1 VRPVEWPNESGH
13 ERKGETDGGGEMAMK
28 RWMVVLAVF
37 GLIAAACTAGGDETE
52 VPEGLGETGT
62 AGEEQEPVTIEMWIP
77 FSADHEVAGVQQV
90 FDRFEQEYPWI
101 TVDVRTGVASDQK
114 VISAIRAGTP
124 PDAVMSWS
132 LDDLPAFCDT
142 GAWQDL
148 TPYVEATNLDTS
160 LFPPSVARYTGFG
173 GKQCAFP
180 FLTDALGLYYNTDIL
195 EEAGYTEPPKT
206 MSELTEMA
214 KALTVFNED
223 GSIKRAGFVPWFGY
237 YMMTPP
243 ELAITFGADF
253 YNDDGTSAIGTDP
266 DWVELFQWQKDLVD
280 FYGEDELRKFVAGQG
295 DEWGEASQDFQ
306 NGRIAMAIDGEWRT
320 AFIENGTPELDY
332 ATAPF
337 PVPDDKAETYG
348 IGRVGG
354 TIIGIPRGS
363 AHPEEAWLLVSF
375 MATDTDSLVAAA
387 NAIGNVPTTLPALE
401 SPNLSLPP
409 QFQTFLDIFGNP
421 GSHYKDMSIIG
432 SSDQNI
438 LSDFAEDWQA
448 GDVSDLEAGLQQVA
462 ERIDAEVEAAS

>member
-1 VRPVEWPNESGH
+1 
-13 ERKGETDGGGEMAMK
+13 MMK
-28 RWMVVLAVF
+28 RWLVVLAVF
-37 GLIAAACTAGGDETE
+37 GLIAAACTAGDGESE
-52 VPEGLGETGT
+52 VPEGLGETGA

-101 TVDVRTGVASDQK
+101 TVDVRKGVASDQK

-148 TPYVEATNLDTS
+148 TPYTEATDFDAS
-160 LFPPSVARYTGFG
+160 VFPPSVARYTGFG

-195 EEAGYTEPPKT
+195 EEAGYTEPPQT
-206 MSELTEMA
+206 MSELTQMA
-214 KALTVFNED
+214 KDLTVFNAD
-223 GSIKRAGFVPWFGY
+223 GSIERAGFVPWFGY

-280 FYGEDELRKFVAGQG
+280 FYGADNLRKFVAGQG

-306 NGRIAMAIDGEWRT
+306 NGGSRWRST
-320 AFIENGTPELDY
+320 GS
-332 ATAPF
+332 
-337 PVPDDKAETYG
+337 
-348 IGRVGG
+348 GG
-354 TIIGIPRGS
+354 PRSSRTG
-363 AHPEEAWLLVSF
+363 
-375 MATDTDSLVAAA
+375 
-387 NAIGNVPTTLPALE
+387 
-401 SPNLSLPP
+401 P
-409 QFQTFLDIFGNP
+409 Q
-421 GSHYKDMSIIG
+421 
-432 SSDQNI
+432 
-438 LSDFAEDWQA
+438 A
-448 GDVSDLEAGLQQVA
+448 
-462 ERIDAEVEAAS
+462 